1 MTSGRIVADPPNGA
15 CLGIRD
21 RGVCSTKRRNRV
33 GQRGSMED
41 EIVHLVKRIE
51 SNADGLQQLGRELVD
66 GEAAVPADEASR
78 TLLAEALAL
87 SRQIEGI
94 GRAVSELAKRC
105 DAASMQS
112 SEINALR
119 DVAAEIAGELGSL
132 AAIVD
137 LATGEIPGCKDC
149 RPRKEVGG
157 DILRTARDLRQPA
170 LKLSRIRAMKS
181 PKRFAVGTSVRVRNP
196 GVDGVVT
203 NLDNERSALSE
214 YWHTIKTKQ
223 GERREPGC
231 NLELIEP
238 PIAHAAP
245 GTRKIADTINFHG
258 PNSRL
263 TVNGNDNSSNT
274 VLGHGNEL
282 FEGLRQ
288 SAASIGDERDRNLIL
303 ERIDELERTRA
314 SGGFLDAYKAFMAA
328 LSDHITVFAPFLP
341 ALAQMLGIK

>member
-1 MTSGRIVADPPNGA
+1 MGECALLNIEEPWSGKEAP
-15 CLGIRD
+15 
-21 RGVCSTKRRNRV
+21 
-33 GQRGSMED
+33 MED
-41 EIVHLVKRIE
+41 EIVRLVERIE
-51 SNADGLQQLGRELVD
+51 SNADHLQQLGRELMD
-66 GEAAVPADEASR
+66 GEATIPSDEAPR
-78 TLLAEALAL
+78 ARLAEALAL
-87 SRQIEGI
+87 SRQIEVTR
-94 GRAVSELAKRC
+94 RAVAELAKRC

-112 SEINALR
+112 SEISALR
-119 DVAAEIAGELGSL
+119 DVAAEIAGEIGSL

-137 LATGEIPGCKDC
+137 LATGEIPGCNDC
-149 RPRKEVGG
+149 RPRKDVGD

-170 LKLSRIRAMKS
+170 LKLGRIRSMKS
-181 PKRFAVGTSVRVRNP
+181 TKRFAVGTSVRVRNP

-214 YWHTIKTKQ
+214 YWHTIKTGQ

-238 PIAHAAP
+238 PITHAPP

-258 PNSRL
+258 PNSRV

-274 VLGHGNEL
+274 VLGDGNEL
-282 FEGLRQ
+282 LEGLRQ
-288 SAASIGDERDRNLIL
+288 RAASIGDDQARNLIL

-328 LSDHITVFAPFLP
+328 LSDHITVFAPLLP
-341 ALAQMLGIK
+341 ALAQMLGMK